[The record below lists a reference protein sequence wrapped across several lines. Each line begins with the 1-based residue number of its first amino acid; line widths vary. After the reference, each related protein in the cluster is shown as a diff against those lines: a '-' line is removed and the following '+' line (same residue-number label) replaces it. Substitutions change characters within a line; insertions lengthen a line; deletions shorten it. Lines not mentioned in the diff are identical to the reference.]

1 MYAYSAFVIE
11 RSRGNPGDHRMEL
24 ILEELEI
31 YLWDVDLTLQD
42 RDAIARILERLRD
55 GVTEL

>member
-1 MYAYSAFVIE
+1 
-11 RSRGNPGDHRMEL
+11 MEL
-24 ILEELEI
+24 ILAELDA
-31 YLWDVDLTLQD
+31 YLEDVDLTLQD